1 MKNQSE
7 LSNSQGAA
15 YFAVNFIGWAT
26 GKTPWEALSGL
37 DLDMSGKRITIGAK
51 TFDEK
56 TKEVHLYYLPDEKK
70 FKGTEMFAPIDDEQN
85 PCGVLLYAGLSTHNE
100 KVVFNNLFQVKQ
112 RL

>member
-1 MKNQSE
+1 MKNQSK

-26 GKTPWEALSGL
+26 GRTPWEALSKL
-37 DLDMSGKRITIGAK
+37 NLDMSGKRVTIGAK

-56 TKEVHLYYLPDEKK
+56 TKEVHLYYLPDEDE
-70 FKGTEMFAPIDDEQN
+70 FKSTEMFSPVNDKQE

-100 KVVFNNLFQVKQ
+100 NLVFNNLFQIKQ